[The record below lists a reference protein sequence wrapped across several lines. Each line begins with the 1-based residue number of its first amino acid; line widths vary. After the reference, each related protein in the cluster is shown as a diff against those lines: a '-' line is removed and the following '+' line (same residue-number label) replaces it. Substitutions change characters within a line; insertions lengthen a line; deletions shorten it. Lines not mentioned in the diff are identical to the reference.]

1 MIIHYYRCDKGILLK
16 CYVRKICPLIHK
28 DRKNKRGN
36 NSYKILETE
45 RQMDKRNQ
53 LYRPK

>member
-45 RQMDKRNQ
+45 RQMDERNQ